1 MSTSTAI
8 NGALTLASFTNSDFQ
23 ANTTCKL
30 YNNVTIPVGTN
41 NFLFY
46 AEGGASSEAYTTAQN
61 GTLKSS
67 NFDDATSI
75 SAINFSLVPIKAEAT
90 TATQTTLL
98 GIMNAVAG
106 AKLSDTTYW
115 SSYVS
120 STDAVEKALGGY
132 YTAFIG
138 TKAGSATAIFNTLK
152 ILYDNLSGSTYTS
165 NAMATAIK
173 TAITSS
179 QYIETDGTSIKWADA
194 AASIKT
200 YPESEGLP
208 QGAYALT
215 WESNAFKYAPSN
227 EIGTGDA
234 AIANASKMCY
244 PSSLYYWIDTP
255 LWATDDDKSSGF
267 TWPAASSWESID
279 NSGASTSFPSWGTT
293 VLATTQTIALKEN
306 IQYAVA
312 QLATTVKLTANKL
325 KDKADTEIT
334 IPDAGLTITG
344 VLVGAQPATVQYDFR
359 AASNLT
365 DFANSIY
372 DSAVPSNWAATTS
385 DPSTTN
391 YTLVLDNEKTGTS
404 QDKVPVAIEFV
415 NTASVSFEA
424 IDGIVYP
431 GQRFYIVGQ
440 LDVNNT
446 TTGAV
451 TNTNSLTH
459 VFVQDYVTKANFT
472 VSTLAKSYV
481 TIPDLRAP
489 QMLLGLSVDLT
500 WKEGITFN
508 VEIAAD

>member
-1 MSTSTAI
+1 MPW
-8 NGALTLASFTNSDFQ
+8 LH
-23 ANTTCKL
+23 
-30 YNNVTIPVGTN
+30 
-41 NFLFY
+41 
-46 AEGGASSEAYTTAQN
+46 
-61 GTLKSS
+61 
-67 NFDDATSI
+67 
-75 SAINFSLVPIKAEAT
+75 
-90 TATQTTLL
+90 
-98 GIMNAVAG
+98 
-106 AKLSDTTYW
+106 
-115 SSYVS
+115 
-120 STDAVEKALGGY
+120 
-132 YTAFIG
+132 
-138 TKAGSATAIFNTLK
+138 
-152 ILYDNLSGSTYTS
+152 
-165 NAMATAIK
+165 IK

-267 TWPAASSWESID
+267 AWPAASSWESID

-344 VLVGAQPATVQYDFR
+344 VLVGAQPGTVQYDFC
-359 AASNLT
+359 AASTLT
-365 DFANSIY
+365 AFSNSIY
-372 DSAVPSNWAATTS
+372 DSAVPTGWAATTS
-385 DPSTTN
+385 TSDSPVN
-391 YTLVLDNEKTGTS
+391 YTLVLDNEKTGTGAS

-415 NTASVSFEA
+415 NTASVAFEA
-424 IDGIVYP
+424 VDGIVYP

-440 LDVNNT
+440 LNLSAT
-446 TTGAV
+446 SGV
-451 TNTNSLTH
+451 TNTATLTH